1 MLLQDEIRQILG
13 TSGQSMRNLSLQA
26 GLNPKAVTNILNRP
40 GHRPNRSTVEALSE
54 AMGVHL
60 PDPEPRITYAQLIA
74 RLSEKTG
81 DKSVDRR
88 NGTLASRLKKVI
100 AAAGWVPETECVDRE
115 RVIKCFARWSPASLE
130 LSNGSFRSYKSDVLA
145 AIDRVCGSNRKLGIA
160 DATGHYR
167 TIHAAIQDSELPK
180 DMKLISGSFLVF
192 LDQEGLNPH
201 DITQSVLVDYYR
213 YRCSGSTKPE
223 AVSRKHVKRVAALC
237 SRLSTETAFA
247 RYRFPQVNHPFED
260 GRDKCGVP
268 ASVLEGFLKE
278 FDGPVT
284 QWLMGEKSRDGLTYK
299 EFLDALDQAQ
309 PKRSMTGKRA
319 LLKPRPSGQKKTD
332 EERRSAGFLIE
343 DETWSESTIEK
354 RRGSLIAGAKA
365 LYASTGYLIESV
377 EEYTDPAVIE
387 SVLEAVRA
395 ANKKSGIPSS
405 YASTLGKA
413 VKKLARDYVG
423 RDEDEII
430 DIARTIKDHA
440 AGGKG
445 MSRRN
450 KDKLRQI
457 IGERQQRLLD
467 LGEILIDEI
476 NAELDRRVRRKRG
489 AKRLDQVDA
498 EIARDVMCA
507 VASDIL
513 LARAPRKANITRA
526 RLSWIS
532 WRGNLATIT
541 VPNVEVKM
549 RTIDDPHLPI
559 PLGENESLRLRLYL
573 DKIRPKAL
581 RPGDDCNPFLFPAQ
595 GSCVAH
601 ERPFIGL
608 MERLMRHTRRI
619 TGIRMNPHL
628 YRHLL
633 GWLWLKEDP
642 DRLPDVQRLLGH
654 VSLETTLEFY
664 AEIDETF
671 ALDRWQ
677 AYLADKKSRQPN
689 NLKRKKR

>member
-1 MLLQDEIRQILG
+1 MLLQDEIRQFLD

-26 GLNPKAVTNILNRP
+26 GLNPKAVADILKCP

-54 AMGVHL
+54 AMGVQL
-60 PDPEPRITYAQLIA
+60 PDTEPRMTYAKLIS

-81 DKSVDRR
+81 DKSLDRR

-100 AAAGWVPETECVDRE
+100 AAAGWVPETESVDRV
-115 RVIKCFARWSPASLE
+115 RVIECFARWSPASLE
-130 LSNGSFRSYKSDVLA
+130 LSKGSFRSYKSDVLA
-145 AIDRVCGSNRKLGIA
+145 AIDTVCGSNRKIGIA
-160 DATGHYR
+160 DATGPYR
-167 TIHAAIQDSELPK
+167 TLHAAIQDSELPQ
-180 DMKLISGSFLVF
+180 DMKLISGSFLLF
-192 LDQEGLNPH
+192 LDQAGLLPH
-201 DITQSVLVDYYR
+201 EITQSVLVDYYHH
-213 YRCSGSTKPE
+213 RCSKSKKTE
-223 AVSRKHVKRVAALC
+223 NVCRKHVKRVAALC
-237 SRLSTETAFA
+237 SRLSTELAFVG
-247 RYRFPQVNHPFED
+247 YRFPEVNHPFED
-260 GRDKCGVP
+260 GRDKYGVP
-268 ASVLEGFLKE
+268 ASALEGFLGE

-284 QWLMGEKSRDGLTYK
+284 RWLMGEESRDGQSYVD
-299 EFLDALDQAQ
+299 FLKALDQTQ
-309 PKRSMTGKRA
+309 PNRPMTGKMA
-319 LLKPRPSGQKKTD
+319 LLKPRQNGRKKTE

-343 DETWSESTIEK
+343 DETWSATTIDN
-354 RRGSLIAGAKA
+354 RRGTLIAGAKA
-365 LYASTGYLIESV
+365 LYASTGYLIESI

-423 RDEDEII
+423 RDADEIL
-430 DIARTIKDHA
+430 DIAKTISDHA

-489 AKRLDQVDA
+489 ARRLDQVDA
-498 EIARDVMCA
+498 ELARDVMCA

-513 LARAPRKANITRA
+513 LARAPRKANITQA

-532 WRGNLATIT
+532 WRGSLATIT

-549 RTIDDPHLPI
+549 RTIDDPDLPI

-581 RPGDDCNPFLFPAQ
+581 RPGDDLNPFLFPAQ
-595 GSCVAH
+595 GSCVEH
-601 ERPFIGL
+601 DRPFIGL

-677 AYLADKKSRQPN
+677 TYLADKKSRQPN
-689 NLKRKKR
+689 NLKRKK